1 MIELLWAIH
10 EARQSDVPFSQ
21 NVQLGRAFSDHLWN
35 NTDKSY
41 VATRACAVAIAA
53 ECNISLSS
61 LYRAR
66 TAYLDKLTR
75 GRRR

>member
-1 MIELLWAIH
+1 MIELLKAIH
-10 EARQSDVPFSQ
+10 EARQSHTPLSQ

-41 VATRACAVAIAA
+41 VATRACAVSIAA
-53 ECNISLSS
+53 QCNISLSS

-66 TAYLDKLTR
+66 QAYLARLTR
-75 GRRR
+75 RRR

>member
-1 MIELLWAIH
+1 MIELLRAID
-10 EARQSDVPFSQ
+10 EARRSDIPFSR

-35 NTDKSY
+35 NTDSSY

-66 TAYLDKLTR
+66 QAYLLKLTR
-75 GRRR
+75 GRKR